1 MTPRILLIDN
11 YDSFVYNIA
20 QYLGEMGAEVIVE
33 RNDSPALDSHFGSVD
48 GYVISPGPGHPRESG
63 RSLDVISKHGF
74 GRPVLG
80 VCLGHQAIGMVHG
93 GTITRAAQVVHGKV
107 SRISHSDDALFDN
120 VPSPFSAT
128 RYHSLIVS
136 REGLPESLA
145 VIAQLDTGEVMAL
158 KVDGHMTYGVQFHP
172 ESVLTS
178 HGRTILS
185 NFLEMCKR

>member
-1 MTPRILLIDN
+1 MTTRILVVDN

-20 QYLGEMGAEVIVE
+20 QYIGEMGAEVIVE
-33 RNDSPALDSHFGSVD
+33 RNDSPALDSYFGSVD
-48 GYVISPGPGHPRESG
+48 GYVISPGPGHPRESR
-63 RSLDVISKHGF
+63 RSLDVISNHGF

-80 VCLGHQAIGMVHG
+80 VCLGHQARGMVHG
-93 GTITRAAQVVHGKV
+93 GRITRAPKVVHGKV
-107 SRISHSDDALFDN
+107 SRISHSDDILFDN

-136 REGLPESLA
+136 REDLPQSLQ

-158 KVDGHMTYGVQFHP
+158 KVNGHRTYGVQFHP

-185 NFLEMCKR
+185 NFLGMCKK

>member
-93 GTITRAAQVVHGKV
+93 GTITRAPQVVHGKV